1 MAETD
6 WTHWNRWGEAMSV
19 FNALTNALK
28 ETFEELQREIVDMP
42 LPLWNESVFRYFLAR
57 NIQKKHKDSMSIFCE
72 WHGVD
77 LAIASKG
84 DVTAVEIKFW
94 MLGNLIDESGMAHPL
109 AYRKAGGP
117 GKKNKKEFDD
127 VIKKLETIAQKTWG
141 NKITAAYVVLVY
153 ADPIATTAKA
163 MFGRYYDSIE
173 VNPSIRAVHPIQ
185 TKWNVDHSRLLTCK
199 LLDIALC
206 KSTSDELPSA

>member
-1 MAETD
+1 
-6 WTHWNRWGEAMSV
+6 MSV
-19 FNALTNALK
+19 FDALTTALK
-28 ETFEELQREIVDMP
+28 ETFEELQREIADMP

-57 NIQKKHKDSMSIFCE
+57 NIQKRHKDSMHIACE

-94 MLGNLIDESGMAHPL
+94 MLGNLMNGSGTAHPL
-109 AYRKAGGP
+109 TYRKAGGP

-127 VIKKLETIAQKTWG
+127 VIKKLETIAQKPWG
-141 NKITAAYVVLVY
+141 NKINAAYLVLVY
-153 ADPIATTAKA
+153 ADPSAATAKA
-163 MFGRYYDSIE
+163 MFGRYYDSLG
-173 VNPSIRAVHPIQ
+173 VNPSIRAERLIH

-199 LLDIALC
+199 LLDIVLRE
-206 KSTSDELPSA
+206 SNSDELPDA